1 MTPNPSRVGS
11 KKTPDSGP
19 RESDA
24 ETSDPSTSVTNHANP
39 QKTDPNPSD
48 SNISKSNSNNVD
60 PQDINAA
67 APSSGKGASTTTKP
81 KPPDPESIGP
91 KLADP
96 SDPRKISSQSLDGH
110 LKPEESQGSSSDFSA
125 PDDPNAGSSDPD
137 RSRLTVLGESSKVA
151 DLNDQKSESSP
162 SQTQY
167 GPSPNANEK
176 DIPIPTLQETEM
188 ADSGIEKPDSF
199 NNETTTIEFEGEDAA
214 LSYPIKSPVTKSGA
228 DRGNESN
235 IKATDDELEVSHIL
249 PTNIYKFPS
258 PSAKHSGGQHDMPN
272 DPQRDPVYQSEN
284 LKHPLPGESQDDEVE
299 TVNGL
304 PSLSNLTQVL
314 PTKESSAIGD
324 LLDKTALADDSTPSS
339 IYSANNHPTA
349 NPDAIGN
356 SPSTTTTAN
365 DPASVVV
372 AIGISQTSGSAF
384 ISASVAAST
393 LRLGG
398 DKLSDSES
406 QTRDIHPTATAKV
419 KSSGTRI
426 LASRR
431 HAERS
436 IRSSVQ
442 ELLYRV
448 VLVLPGLLVLV
459 WS

>member
-11 KKTPDSGP
+11 KKTPDPGP
-19 RESDA
+19 RKSVA
-24 ETSDPSTSVTNHANP
+24 ETSDPSVPVKNHANP
-39 QKTDPNPSD
+39 QQTNQNPSD
-48 SNISKSNSNNVD
+48 SDISKSNSKNID

-96 SDPRKISSQSLDGH
+96 SDPHKISSQSLDGH
-110 LKPEESQGSSSDFSA
+110 LKPKESQGSSSDFSS
-125 PDDPNAGSSDPD
+125 PDDPNAGSPDPD
-137 RSRLTVLGESSKVA
+137 RSRLTVPGESSKVA
-151 DLNDQKSESSP
+151 DSNDQKSESFP

-167 GPSPNANEK
+167 GPPPNANEK

-188 ADSGIEKPDSF
+188 ADSGVEKPDSF
-199 NNETTTIEFEGEDAA
+199 NNETTTVEFEGEDAA

-228 DRGNESN
+228 DRGNDSN

-258 PSAKHSGGQHDMPN
+258 PSVKHSGGQHNLPN
-272 DPQRDPVYQSEN
+272 DPQRDHAYQSEN
-284 LKHPLPGESQDDEVE
+284 LKHPLPGESQDDEDE
-299 TVNGL
+299 TVKGL
-304 PSLSNLTQVL
+304 PSLSNSTQV
-314 PTKESSAIGD
+314 PPIAESSTLGD

-339 IYSANNHPTA
+339 TYPANNHPTA
-349 NPDAIGN
+349 NPDTIGN

-384 ISASVAAST
+384 ISASIAAST
-393 LRLGG
+393 LRHGG
-398 DKLSDSES
+398 DKLSESES
-406 QTRDIHPTATAKV
+406 QARDIHPAATTKV

-442 ELLYRV
+442 ELLYRAGV
-448 VLVLPGLLVLV
+448 YLLPGLLLLV
-459 WS
+459 